1 MMAQQT
7 ANSPGRRGI
16 TFISNPVLSITLS
29 VLLTIALKLFIERD
43 WPHLLGFWDVLWFRT
58 ICTVAVAGIGVG
70 LFLFRKYKQHLYGG
84 SEVGVGLALSWIN
97 IERAQTAKDA
107 ASWITVGAAAY
118 FIVRGLTNWQEGK
131 KRWLPKNKL

>member
-16 TFISNPVLSITLS
+16 TFISNPVLSIILS
-29 VLLTIALKLFIERD
+29 ALLTIALKLLIERG
-43 WPHLLGFWDVLWFRT
+43 WPYLPGFWNVLWLRT
-58 ICTVAVAGIGVG
+58 IGTVVVFGIGVG
-70 LFLFRKYKQHLYGG
+70 LFLFRKYNQLLYGG
-84 SEVGVGLALSWIN
+84 SEVGFGLALSWIN

-118 FIVRGLTNWQEGK
+118 FIVRGLTNWQEGRIRRLRK
-131 KRWLPKNKL
+131 